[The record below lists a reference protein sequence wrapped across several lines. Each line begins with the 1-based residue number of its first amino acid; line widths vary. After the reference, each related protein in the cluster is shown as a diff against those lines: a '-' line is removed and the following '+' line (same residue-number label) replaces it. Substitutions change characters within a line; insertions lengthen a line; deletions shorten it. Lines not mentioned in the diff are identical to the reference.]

1 MLFNSLEFVVFF
13 FIVYGL
19 YSALGHRRQ
28 NLLLLVAGYTFYGAW
43 DYRFLALLATSTCID
58 YYIGLALSR
67 QHTDQGRKRWIIV
80 SVFVNLGILG
90 FFKYFNF
97 FAGSL
102 VDMASAFGVTLSPV
116 TLQIILPV
124 GISFYTF
131 QSMSYTIEVYRKRM
145 EPCRSLFDFAVYVS
159 FFPQLV
165 AGPIERATNLIRQVV
180 TPRVITADKIGM
192 GLSLIL
198 LGYFKKVVM
207 ADNLSPTVDA
217 IFNKPGPYTGEEVVI
232 GVVFFAFQI
241 YGDFSGYTDIA
252 RGIARLMGF
261 ELITNFREPYFA
273 RSPSDFWHRWHI
285 SLSSWLRDYLYISL
299 GGNRG
304 ARWKTYRNLML
315 TMILGGLWHGAHWNF
330 VLWGLFHGTLLVAYK
345 AHEDIR
351 RSDTSNIT
359 KTDPWHAVVST
370 AIMFLFTLY
379 SWLLFRANSAAQIVD
394 LTLALGRF
402 TSVKPLLA
410 RGVKLVFYVWPIVL
424 LDYLKFR
431 SNDDEPILTRAPIG
445 VQSACYA
452 VLMLIFVVF
461 GRYEGASFIYFQF

>member
-1 MLFNSLEFVVFF
+1 
-13 FIVYGL
+13 
-19 YSALGHRRQ
+19 
-28 NLLLLVAGYTFYGAW
+28 
-43 DYRFLALLATSTCID
+43 
-58 YYIGLALSR
+58 
-67 QHTDQGRKRWIIV
+67 
-80 SVFVNLGILG
+80 
-90 FFKYFNF
+90 
-97 FAGSL
+97 
-102 VDMASAFGVTLSPV
+102 
-116 TLQIILPV
+116 
-124 GISFYTF
+124 
-131 QSMSYTIEVYRKRM
+131 
-145 EPCRSLFDFAVYVS
+145 
-159 FFPQLV
+159 
-165 AGPIERATNLIRQVV
+165 
-180 TPRVITADKIGM
+180 
-192 GLSLIL
+192 
-198 LGYFKKVVM
+198 
-207 ADNLSPTVDA
+207 
-217 IFNKPGPYTGEEVVI
+217 
-232 GVVFFAFQI
+232 
-241 YGDFSGYTDIA
+241 
-252 RGIARLMGF
+252 
-261 ELITNFREPYFA
+261 
-273 RSPSDFWHRWHI
+273 
-285 SLSSWLRDYLYISL
+285 L

-410 RGVKLVFYVWPIVL
+410 RGVKLLFYVWPIVL

-461 GRYEGASFIYFQF
+461 GRYEGASFI

>member
-1 MLFNSLEFVVFF
+1 
-13 FIVYGL
+13 
-19 YSALGHRRQ
+19 
-28 NLLLLVAGYTFYGAW
+28 
-43 DYRFLALLATSTCID
+43 
-58 YYIGLALSR
+58 
-67 QHTDQGRKRWIIV
+67 
-80 SVFVNLGILG
+80 
-90 FFKYFNF
+90 
-97 FAGSL
+97 
-102 VDMASAFGVTLSPV
+102 
-116 TLQIILPV
+116 
-124 GISFYTF
+124 
-131 QSMSYTIEVYRKRM
+131 MSYTIEVYRKRM

-165 AGPIERATNLIRQVV
+165 AGPIERATNLIREVV

-285 SLSSWLRDYLYISL
+285 SLSSWLRDYLYIPL

-315 TMILGGLWHGAHWNF
+315 TMILGGLWHGARWNF

-345 AHEDIR
+345 AYEDIR
-351 RSDTSNIT
+351 RPDTSNIT
-359 KTDPWHAVVST
+359 KTAPWHAVVST
-370 AIMFLFTLY
+370 AIMFLLTLY

-410 RGVKLVFYVWPIVL
+410 QGVKLVFYVWPIVL

-452 VLMLIFVVF
+452 VLMLMFVVF